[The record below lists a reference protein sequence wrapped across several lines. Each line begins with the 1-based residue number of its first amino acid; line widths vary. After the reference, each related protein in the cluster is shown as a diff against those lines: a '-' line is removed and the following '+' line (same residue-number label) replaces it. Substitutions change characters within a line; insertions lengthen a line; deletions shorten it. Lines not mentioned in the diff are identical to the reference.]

1 MFENRRQGFGNKI
14 GYELVEENNIG
25 EYFEQLYN
33 WYRSDAPEKQVM
45 MVSILLQ
52 LIVKINTICS
62 ANDETEGRTK
72 QDVSYNEK
80 IYQIIRYISSN
91 LDQKITLD
99 ELGKLFYIDKYYLCH
114 LFKNIT
120 GYTVIEYMN
129 YKKVLSAKEQLRN
142 GKAISEVWVQLGFQN
157 YSGFYRAFKK
167 IVGISPQEYLNSA
180 LRKKYTK

>member
-1 MFENRRQGFGNKI
+1 
-14 GYELVEENNIG
+14 
-25 EYFEQLYN
+25 
-33 WYRSDAPEKQVM
+33 

-62 ANDETEGRTK
+62 AKDEEDAGTRK
-72 QDVSYNEK
+72 DVGYNEK

-99 ELGKLFYIDKYYLCH
+99 ELEKIFFIDKYYLCH

-129 YKKVLSAKEQLRN
+129 YKKILSAKEQLKN
-142 GKAISEVWVQLGFQN
+142 GKPISEVWVQLGFLN

-167 IVGISPQEYLNSA
+167 IAGMSPQEYMNSSMQ
-180 LRKKYTK
+180 RKYTMN